1 MKKQGSGVRGQGTGI
16 RGRGSGLNK
25 RLSRFLYCI
34 SYALGIL
41 FLFSIFTTAHARIY
55 IDVTS
60 PGARQLP
67 ITIITT
73 GPMQSK
79 EIEWIVKSDLEATG
93 IFEIVDPDVPGA
105 EIIVVL
111 DVDMSGGLKVVLSVR
126 DLIENREVL
135 KKRFDASKVIIRPM
149 AHSIAD
155 DIYKVATGK
164 DGVFRT
170 KISYLKELASGK
182 KELQYMDW
190 DGYNS
195 KKIISRGLTTSH
207 NWSQDG
213 SYLFYSSERKRQWKI
228 YVLDLDNFR
237 ETLLFSSKGLNIVGG
252 TSPDGLV
259 SFSSS
264 KDGSSEIYS
273 INKYGKNLKKLT
285 RSFGID
291 VSPVFSP
298 DGGTIAFVSDRGGTP
313 QIYVMTAEGKN
324 LHRVTFEGAYNTSP
338 SWSSDGERI
347 AYTGRSNGKF
357 QIFVVKSDGTE
368 LRQLTVSGN
377 NESPSFSPDGIFL
390 VFDSDRD
397 GKRGIYRMRS
407 NGEAQKKITDD
418 RVKAMAPEWSPYLK
432 K

>member
-1 MKKQGSGVRGQGTGI
+1 MKKQGSGVRGQVSAFI
-16 RGRGSGLNK
+16 MHLFFRAYHIS
-25 RLSRFLYCI
+25 CI
-34 SYALGIL
+34 LGML
-41 FLFSIFTTAHARIY
+41 LLFSICTTAHARIY
-55 IDVTS
+55 IDVNS
-60 PGARQLP
+60 PGVRQLP

-73 GPMQSK
+73 GPMRSK

-155 DIYKVATGK
+155 DIYKVATGR

-182 KELQYMDW
+182 KELRYMDW

-195 KKIISRGLTTSH
+195 KRIISRGLTTSH

-213 SYLFYSSERKRQWKI
+213 RYLLYSSERKRQWKI

-237 ETLLFSSKGLNIVGG
+237 ESLLFSSKGLNIVGG
-252 TSPDGLV
+252 TSPEGLV

-264 KDGSSEIYS
+264 KDGSSEIYT

-285 RSFGID
+285 RSLGID

-298 DGGTIAFVSDRGGTP
+298 DGDTIAFVSDRGGTP
-313 QIYVMTAEGKN
+313 QIYVMTSQGKN
-324 LHRVTFEGAYNTSP
+324 LHRVTFEGTYNTSP
-338 SWSSDGERI
+338 SWSSDGESI

-357 QIFVVKSDGTE
+357 QIFVVQSDGTD

-397 GKRGIYRMRS
+397 GKRGIYRMRA
-407 NGEAQKKITDD
+407 NGEAQKKISDN
-418 RVKAMAPEWSPYLK
+418 RIKAMAPEWSPYLK

>member
-1 MKKQGSGVRGQGTGI
+1 
-16 RGRGSGLNK
+16 
-25 RLSRFLYCI
+25 
-34 SYALGIL
+34 
-41 FLFSIFTTAHARIY
+41 
-55 IDVTS
+55 
-60 PGARQLP
+60 
-67 ITIITT
+67 
-73 GPMQSK
+73 MQAK

-93 IFEIVDPDVPGA
+93 VFEMVDPDVPGA
-105 EIIVVL
+105 EVIVVL

-126 DLIENREVL
+126 DLIENSEVL
-135 KKRFDASKVIIRPM
+135 KKRLDASSVIIRPM

-155 DIYKVATGK
+155 DIYKIATGK

-170 KISYLKELASGK
+170 NISYLKELASGN

-213 SYLFYSSERKRQWKI
+213 RYLFYSSERKRQWKI
-228 YVLDLDNFR
+228 YALDLDNFT
-237 ETLLFSSKGLNIVGG
+237 ESLLFSSKGLNIVGG
-252 TSPDGLV
+252 TSQDGLV

-273 INKYGKNLKKLT
+273 INSYGQNLKKLT

-298 DGGTIAFVSDRGGTP
+298 DGKTIAFVSDRGGTP
-313 QIYVMTAEGKN
+313 QIYVMTSQGKN
-324 LHRVTFEGAYNTSP
+324 LRRVTFEGSYNTSP
-338 SWSSDGERI
+338 AWSPDGEHI

-357 QIFVVKSDGTE
+357 QIFVVQSDGTD
-368 LRQLTVSGN
+368 LRQLTASGN

-397 GKRGIYRMRS
+397 GKRGIYVMRS
-407 NGEAQKKITDD
+407 NGEAQKKITGSH
-418 RVKAMAPEWSPYLK
+418 VKAMSPEWSPYLK

>member
-1 MKKQGSGVRGQGTGI
+1 MKKQGSGVRGQDSAFI
-16 RGRGSGLNK
+16 K
-25 RLSRFLYCI
+25 HLSCSAYRVSCV
-34 SYALGIL
+34 LGML
-41 FLFSIFTTAHARIY
+41 LLFSLFTTAHAKIY
-55 IDVTS
+55 IDISS

-73 GPMQSK
+73 GPMKSK

-105 EIIVVL
+105 EIIAVL
-111 DVDMSGGLKVVLSVR
+111 DVDMSGGLKVVLSVK
-126 DLIENREVL
+126 DMIENREVL

-149 AHSIAD
+149 AHSIAN
-155 DIYKVATGK
+155 DIYKVVTGK

-182 KELQYMDW
+182 KELRYMDW

-195 KKIISRGLTTSH
+195 RKIISRGLTTSH

-213 SYLFYSSERKRQWKI
+213 RYLFYSSERKRKWKI
-228 YVLDLDNFR
+228 YFLDLDNFR
-237 ETLLFSSKGLNIVGG
+237 ESLLFSSKGLNIVGG

-264 KDGSSEIYS
+264 KDGSSEIYT
-273 INKYGKNLKKLT
+273 INKYGKKLKKLT

-298 DGGTIAFVSDRGGTP
+298 NGEKIAFVSDRGGTP
-313 QIYVMTAEGKN
+313 QIYVITSQGKN
-324 LHRVTFEGAYNTSP
+324 LHRVTFEGTYNTSP
-338 SWSSDGERI
+338 AWSFDGESI

-357 QIFVVKSDGTE
+357 QIFVVQSDGTD

-397 GKRGIYRMRS
+397 GKRGIYVMRS
-407 NGEAQKKITDD
+407 NGEGQKKITDKH
-418 RVKAMAPEWSPYLK
+418 VKAMTPEWSPYLK